1 MNNESSDENIIIYD
15 DYCPMCDI
23 YTNAFIKTG
32 FLTKNGRQSFST
44 IDSNLLEKI
53 DLERSK
59 HEIPYLNTKTGQV
72 WYGIDALLEIL
83 GAKIPLIKTIGNI
96 KPVRY
101 FLLKLYKLISYN
113 RKVIVAKKT
122 NQDCFDCSPNFNALY
137 RIFYLILALSINSL
151 LLIPLYNIVFS
162 KMPIFQ
168 LNIVQFEGYHF
179 ALVFINLS
187 IASLLSFKNGVDYLG
202 QVATL
207 SLQGMFVWLP
217 SIIVLAITQQLPLFI
232 VYTNLV
238 LGTIFLL
245 FDYIRRMRYLEIY
258 PTKKWI
264 IALNIF
270 SLCMFFLIM
279 FVF

>member
-122 NQDCFDCSPNFNALY
+122 NLDCFDCSPNFNTFY

-151 LLIPLYNIVFS
+151 LLIPLYKIVFS

-207 SLQGMFVWLP
+207 SLQGMLVWLP
-217 SIIVLAITQQLPLFI
+217 SIILFAITQQLPLIFI
-232 VYTNLV
+232 YLNLF

-245 FDYIRRMRYLEIY
+245 YDYLRRMKYLEIY

-264 IALNIF
+264 IALNII
-270 SLCMFFLIM
+270 SLCLFFLVM
-279 FVF
+279 FVV

>member
-44 IDSNLLEKI
+44 IDATLLKQI

-59 HEIPYLNTKTGQV
+59 HEIPYLNTN
-72 WYGIDALLEIL
+72 ALLEIL
-83 GAKIPLIKTIGNI
+83 GKKIPFIKAIGNL
-96 KPVRY
+96 KPIRY

-122 NQDCFDCSPNFNALY
+122 NQDCFDCSPNFNAFY
-137 RIFYLILALSINSL
+137 RIFYLLLALSINSL

-207 SLQGMFVWLP
+207 SLQGMLVWLP
-217 SIIVLAITQQLPLFI
+217 SIILFAITQQLPLI
-232 VYTNLV
+232 IIYLNLF

-245 FDYIRRMRYLEIY
+245 YDYLRRMKYLEIY

-264 IALNIF
+264 IALNII
-270 SLCMFFLIM
+270 SLCLFFLVM
-279 FVF
+279 FVV

>member
-1 MNNESSDENIIIYD
+1 MKNENIEESIIIYD

-44 IDSNLLEKI
+44 IDSTLLEKI

-59 HEIPYLNTKTGQV
+59 HEIPYLNTTTGQV

-83 GAKIPLIKTIGNI
+83 NKKIPFIKAIGNL
-96 KPVRY
+96 KPIRY

-122 NQDCFDCSPNFNALY
+122 NQNCYDCSPNFNAFY
-137 RIFYLILALSINSL
+137 RILYLILALSINSL
-151 LLIPLYNIVFS
+151 LLIPLFNIVFS
-162 KMPIFQ
+162 KMDIFKLNIFQ
-168 LNIVQFEGYHF
+168 FEAYHF
-179 ALVFINLS
+179 ALVAINLI
-187 IASLLSFKNGVDYLG
+187 IAVNLSFKNGIDYLG

-207 SLQGMFVWLP
+207 SIQGMLVWLP
-217 SIIVLAITQQLPLFI
+217 SIIIFAITQQLPLI
-232 VYTNLV
+232 ILYLNLV
-238 LGTIFLL
+238 LGTLFLL
-245 FDYIRRMRYLEIY
+245 FDYLRRMKYLEIY

-264 IALNIF
+264 IVINLI
-270 SLCMFFLIM
+270 SLILFFLVM